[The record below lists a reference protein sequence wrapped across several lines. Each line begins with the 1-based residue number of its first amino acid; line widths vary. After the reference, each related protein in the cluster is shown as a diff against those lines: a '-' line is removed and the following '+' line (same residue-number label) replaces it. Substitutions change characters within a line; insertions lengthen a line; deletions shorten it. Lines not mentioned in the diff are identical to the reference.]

1 MAAQTEDSLMYSLT
15 ICFGPT
21 ATAWAYLFK
30 DEEKASH
37 LYNEYVNYKVGGN
50 KGGTLIGADD
60 FGQAFAIP
68 FDEIRGVQVEDLD
81 QIKQARIE
89 RSLVDAQAQAL
100 FNQRASTD
108 PVVRQAMQ
116 QRGAP
121 ILQPMPGGFRN

>member
-1 MAAQTEDSLMYSLT
+1 MHSLT
-15 ICFGPT
+15 ICFGPA

-30 DEEKASH
+30 EEEKAAH
-37 LYNEYVNYKVGGN
+37 IYNEYVNHKISGGE
-50 KGGTLIGADD
+50 GGILIGADD
-60 FGQAFAIP
+60 FGQAFSIP
-68 FDEIRGVQVEDLD
+68 FVEIRGVMLEDLD
-81 QIKQARIE
+81 QVKQARIE
-89 RSLVDAQAQAL
+89 RSLIDAQAQAL